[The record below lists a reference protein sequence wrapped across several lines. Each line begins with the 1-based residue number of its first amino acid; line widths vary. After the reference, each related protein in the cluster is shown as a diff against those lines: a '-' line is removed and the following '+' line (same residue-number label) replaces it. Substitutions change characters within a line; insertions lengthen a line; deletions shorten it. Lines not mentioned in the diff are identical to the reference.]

1 LNTYDIQWL
10 RKYISV
16 VNQQP
21 ILFETT
27 VMENIRMGNKQ
38 ATDEQIIDLCR
49 NLGIHQTIF
58 NLSKVL

>member
-1 LNTYDIQWL
+1 
-10 RKYISV
+10 
-16 VNQQP
+16 
-21 ILFETT
+21 
-27 VMENIRMGNKQ
+27 MGNKQ